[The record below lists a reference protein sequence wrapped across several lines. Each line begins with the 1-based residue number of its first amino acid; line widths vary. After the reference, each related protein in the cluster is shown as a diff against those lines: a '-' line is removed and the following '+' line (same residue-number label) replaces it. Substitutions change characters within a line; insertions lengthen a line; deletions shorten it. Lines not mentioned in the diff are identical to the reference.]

1 MGRGGHNSG
10 REKYMYFLTSPLVCI
25 NFFTCNEILGVKKKS
40 YVNAW
45 ASLFDSDESS
55 EADKPVKQDPYDV
68 VSSSDESPMDM
79 GTPIFQP
86 DYDQE
91 NDSSTF
97 ENGDD
102 LDELVDASW
111 ESSSSSKF
119 RRTPKPKTPYSPD
132 SKSDG
137 RRKRGVRCMKCPACL
152 RTEDCG
158 RCEFCLDKKKF
169 GGPNVKKQA
178 CM

>member
-1 MGRGGHNSG
+1 MQEAHNSEG
-10 REKYMYFLTSPLVCI
+10 GFISCPPPLALWSI
-25 NFFTCNEILGVKKKS
+25 LNEFLGVKKKS

-45 ASLFDSDESS
+45 ASLFDSDDSS
-55 EADKPVKQDPYDV
+55 EADKPVKRDPYSV
-68 VSSSDESPMDM
+68 ASSSDESPMEI

-91 NDSSTF
+91 NGANF
-97 ENGDD
+97 ENDND
-102 LDELVDASW
+102 IDELVDASW
-111 ESSSSSKF
+111 GSSSAKF
-119 RRTPKPKTPYSPD
+119 RRTPKSKTPYSPD
-132 SKSDG
+132 SKSEG

-152 RTEDCG
+152 RTEDCAK
-158 RCEFCLDKKKF
+158 CEFCLDKKKF